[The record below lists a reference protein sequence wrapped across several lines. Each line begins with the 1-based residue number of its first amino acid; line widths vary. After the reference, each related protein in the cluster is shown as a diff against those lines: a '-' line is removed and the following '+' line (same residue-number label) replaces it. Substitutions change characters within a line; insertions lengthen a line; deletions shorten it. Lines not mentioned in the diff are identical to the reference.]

1 MIKFFRKIRQKL
13 VTENNLIIMEA
24 KFILLFRNI
33 TLISIV
39 LFPIFSFS
47 QESES
52 AAAIDTVRA
61 EKPIAIPIIN
71 IIQKIEEAENE
82 IEQST
87 KNIPLHPSVVHI
99 DSLYSI
105 FVPFIQN
112 QKILAERF
120 IKANP
125 NRQKVD
131 NLIKKWGTQADNLK
145 NWESTINKY
154 EERNLSLIDKISFNE
169 QIWELTY
176 QNAITEKVPLEVL
189 SRTKIVW
196 TDKIKLKE
204 LLIDKNN
211 ELLRL
216 EFKINQQK
224 IIIKKVIA
232 DLIALKNS
240 EVYQLFHLRH
250 PPLWKTSFKESKDF
264 SLAKDEIESI
274 AKNISIIFKLFKTS
288 ESLIYLYLITIGLI
302 ILLILFLK
310 KSFVKNEFTD
320 QDIDLRN
327 AKSLILNHSRAT
339 IIFLSLVVSKLF
351 FTNTPTLFN
360 DLLILVLLLVS
371 VPLLDSLIYKR
382 FKTIIY
388 FVILFYILD
397 TAKTYFWF
405 SSPRYRIYLIIEA
418 LLVIAILIKFT
429 YPYSKTRRI
438 KIGKSSLLLIRMT
451 PIIYFLIIISII
463 SNILG
468 YTNLTDITLKI
479 CTQSGIITIIFYSVF
494 MISGGISTGLI
505 HRHFSFKESFDPIRK
520 LNIGKKSLQ
529 IIRIIAFIY
538 WFFFF
543 LQLIDLFDP
552 LIKFLTNILTE
563 PYNIGS
569 TIFTIGAI
577 LTFLLILTLSF
588 LFTSFISF
596 VFDGEGASI
605 KFIKLPKGVPSA
617 ISLVIRYFIIAFGIV
632 LALSSLGIDLS
643 KFNLMAGALG
653 LGIGF
658 GLQSVISNF
667 VSGLILVFERPI
679 LLGDVV
685 EVNNLLGTV
694 NRIGVRSSNIRTF
707 DGAEV
712 VVPNNNLISNDLINW
727 THSDKIRR
735 VEILIGTTYESD
747 PNEILKIL
755 FNVAKENKETL
766 ENPPPLALF
775 SEFGDSSL
783 NFKLRFWVYYEVGLQ
798 VKSDVSI
805 GIYNRFKELGIEIP
819 FPQQNIYIKE
829 KPKQIKK
836 DSESKNGD

>member
-1 MIKFFRKIRQKL
+1 M
-13 VTENNLIIMEA
+13 
-24 KFILLFRNI
+24 LL
-33 TLISIV
+33 
-39 LFPIFSFS
+39 PIFSFS
-47 QESES
+47 QVKESVVV
-52 AAAIDTVRA
+52 IDTIRT

-71 IIQKIEEAENE
+71 IIQKIEEAEDE
-82 IEQST
+82 IEQIT
-87 KNIPLHPSVVHI
+87 KKIPLHSSVVKI
-99 DSLYSI
+99 DSLYSLYI
-105 FVPFIQN
+105 PFIQN
-112 QKILAERF
+112 QKIIAERF

-145 NWESTINKY
+145 TWEATINKY
-154 EERNLSLIDKISFNE
+154 EARNLRLIEEISLNQ

-176 QNAITEKVPLEVL
+176 QNAIIEKVPLEVL

-196 TDKIKLKE
+196 TDKIKLKG

-211 ELLRL
+211 DLLRL

-224 IIIKKVIA
+224 IITKKVID
-232 DLIALKNS
+232 DLISLKNS
-240 EVYQLFHLRH
+240 EVYQLFYLRH
-250 PPLWKTSFKESKDF
+250 PPLWKTSFKASENL

-274 AKNISIIFKLFKTS
+274 TKNISLIFKLFKTS
-288 ESLIYLYLITIGLI
+288 ESLVYLYLITIGLI
-302 ILLILFLK
+302 VALIILLK
-310 KSFVKNEFTD
+310 RSFVKNEF
-320 QDIDLRN
+320 IDEDSDLQN
-327 AKSLILNHSRAT
+327 AKDLILNRSVPS

-371 VPLLDSLIYKR
+371 VPLLNAYIYKR
-382 FKTIIY
+382 FKKIIY

-397 TAKTYFWF
+397 SAKTYFWF

-429 YPYSKTRRI
+429 YPYSKTR
-438 KIGKSSLLLIRMT
+438 KMQIGKSSMLLIRMV
-451 PIIYFLIIISII
+451 PIIYILIIISII
-463 SNILG
+463 SNVLG

-479 CTQSGIITIIFYSVF
+479 CTQSGIITIIFYSIF
-494 MISGGISTGLI
+494 MILGGISTGLI
-505 HRHFSFKESFDPIRK
+505 HRHFSFKQSFDPIRK
-520 LNIGKKSLQ
+520 LTIGRKSLQ

-538 WFFFF
+538 WVFFF

-552 LIKFLTNILTE
+552 LVEFLTIIVTE
-563 PYNIGS
+563 PYSMGS
-569 TIFTIGAI
+569 TTFTLGAI
-577 LTFLLILTLSF
+577 LTFILILTFSF

-596 VFDGEGASI
+596 VFGGEGVSI
-605 KFIKLPKGVPSA
+605 KFVKLPKGVPSA
-617 ISLVIRYFIIAFGIV
+617 ISLVIRYFIIAFGFV

-679 LLGDVV
+679 LLGDVI

-694 NRIGVRSSNIRTF
+694 NRIGIRSSSIRTF
-707 DGAEV
+707 DGSEII
-712 VVPNNNLISNDLINW
+712 VPNNNLISNDLINW
-727 THSDKIRR
+727 TLSDKIKR
-735 VEILIGTTYESD
+735 VEILIGTTYDSD

-755 FNVAKENKETL
+755 FNVAIENKDTL
-766 ENPPPLALF
+766 KNPPPMALF
-775 SEFGDSSL
+775 DEFGDSSL
-783 NFKLRFWVYYEVGLQ
+783 NFKLRFWVDYEVGLQ

-819 FPQQNIYIKE
+819 FPQQDIYIKE
-829 KPKQIKK
+829 KPKQIQKATKSKK
-836 DSESKNGD
+836 ED